1 MKVKMAMILRATQES
16 PHHWVGAAEA
26 AVKQLNSQVR
36 ARMGQHSSPD
46 LLHDG
51 ISNMDLKL
59 VVPGDKFELD
69 EKVLRRDA
77 KFLSDARVKVCAMPL
92 LTVQC
97 CAAGGSSQEGKFYL
111 IIIFYSTK
119 RKLLLPQ
126 PRSGRPVLIG

>member
-1 MKVKMAMILRATQES
+1 MQGSVEVTNRIMKVKMAVILRATQES
-16 PHHWVGAAEA
+16 PHHWVGAA
-26 AVKQLNSQVR
+26 VKQLNSQVW

-59 VVPGDKFELD
+59 VVLGDKFELD

-92 LTVQC
+92 LAAQC
-97 CAAGGSSQEGKFYL
+97 CAAGGSSEEGKGGEWANF
-111 IIIFYSTK
+111 
-119 RKLLLPQ
+119 
-126 PRSGRPVLIG
+126 V